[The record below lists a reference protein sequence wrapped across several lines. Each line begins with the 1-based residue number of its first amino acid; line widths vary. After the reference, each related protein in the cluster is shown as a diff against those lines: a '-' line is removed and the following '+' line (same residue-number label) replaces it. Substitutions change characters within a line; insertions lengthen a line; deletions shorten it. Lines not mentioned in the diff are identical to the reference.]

1 MRCDVFVKQVIY
13 PLTTQIFKVVPSVL
27 STEVDGAEVAPA
39 SWTSPQEI
47 KNQHTRLEIL
57 EINYEFCIIT
67 LQKTDLR
74 GEKLGEE
81 YATKKFKFSLEAY
94 LTSRE

>member
-13 PLTTQIFKVVPSVL
+13 PLATQIFKVVPSAS
-27 STEVDGAEVAPA
+27 STEVDGLEET
-39 SWTSPQEI
+39 SSFWTGPQEI
-47 KNQHTRLEIL
+47 KNQHTKLELL

-74 GEKLGEE
+74 GEKIGEE
-81 YATKKFKFSLEAY
+81 YAT
-94 LTSRE
+94 